1 MRAHEQRTCPKCGGR
16 MRPVH
21 GSDKTVR
28 DKVWFLLRCQTCGHK
43 QMEWATKRDWKDMG
57 VAPW

>member
-1 MRAHEQRTCPKCGGR
+1 

-43 QMEWATKRDWKDMG
+43 QIEWATKRDWRDMG